1 VRHLLS
7 YLSDHTDDTTVGIL
21 GEDAKQAF
29 VKELEHVSRDPIPWV
44 RTEASFALGA
54 LAKVVPE
61 EVIQCSLVS
70 RTGSHRGTAI
80 NIAIASPV

>member
-1 VRHLLS
+1 MRHALS
-7 YLSDHTDDTTVGIL
+7 CLSVHTNDTIVGIL

-29 VKELEHVSRDPIPWV
+29 IKELEHVSRDPIPWV

-61 EVIQCSLVS
+61 EVVQCSLVS
-70 RTGSHRGTAI
+70 RTGSHHGCAI
-80 NIAIASPV
+80 NIAIASPF